1 MDVETE
7 AKIQQAIQELT
18 ENRTIIVVAHRLS
31 TVKKA
36 DTILVIEDGKIV
48 ESGNHSE
55 LYSYNGVYRH
65 LCDIQFRE

>member
-1 MDVETE
+1 VETE
-7 AKIQQAIQELT
+7 AKIQEAIQELA

-36 DTILVIEDGKIV
+36 DTILVIHDGKII

-55 LYSYNGVYRH
+55 LLSYNGVYRQ
-65 LCDIQFRE
+65 LCEIQFKNQ